1 LKAKFLFR
9 QACLSEK
16 GISLSRRFP
25 QGIVFSLIFFST
37 PSGDSGA
44 LTTQFLEH
52 FVFQHYLPF
61 ILLLRNVYSISN
73 DIFIP
78 ILME

>member
-25 QGIVFSLIFFST
+25 QGNVF
-37 PSGDSGA
+37 P
-44 LTTQFLEH
+44 
-52 FVFQHYLPF
+52 
-61 ILLLRNVYSISN
+61 
-73 DIFIP
+73 
-78 ILME
+78 